1 VRAPVHSRKLKDTQ
15 MRAEDLTFQ
24 LAEILLTT
32 FSATAALQVWCE
44 LRGLGQGDLFSD
56 LKPVEAAPLPTIGID
71 SLSPDEFEPVRY
83 RAITLTR
90 GDLPLLDADNWY
102 LPGRLPQ
109 RAQDLLETTDTPF
122 GLALAG
128 TLQNRR
134 TFSLVV
140 PPKVRALF
148 GKRDHLRGTRI
159 EVADVPVLTL
169 RGVVTIGA
177 TPVSYVEEHIRPELI
192 RASVNPS

>member
-1 VRAPVHSRKLKDTQ
+1 

-44 LRGLGQGDLFSD
+44 LRGLGQGALFSD
-56 LKPVEAAPLPTIGID
+56 LKPVEPVPLPPVGVD
-71 SLSPDEFEPVRY
+71 SLSPGASEPVLY

-102 LPGRLPQ
+102 LPGRLPK
-109 RAQDLLETTDTPF
+109 RAQDILETTDTPF

-134 TFSLVV
+134 TFCLVV
-140 PPKVRALF
+140 PPNVRALL
-148 GKRDHLRGTRI
+148 GDRDHVRDTRI

-192 RASVNPS
+192 RASLG